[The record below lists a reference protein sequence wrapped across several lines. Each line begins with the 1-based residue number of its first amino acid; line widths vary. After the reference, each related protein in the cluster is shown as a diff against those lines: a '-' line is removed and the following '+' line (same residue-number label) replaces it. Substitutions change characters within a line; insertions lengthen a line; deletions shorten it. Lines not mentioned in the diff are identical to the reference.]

1 MIERMDVFR
10 AIAARRTDEIVV
22 ITMSATRQWP
32 VVSNNRDL
40 DFDFLAFGMGHA
52 GDFALGLAL
61 ARPERKTIV
70 FKGDG
75 GQLMSLGSLVTK
87 GAYAPG
93 NLLVFFLENRIYET
107 TGGQRFSER
116 VDFDTLARGAGIE
129 GGGATGKGKIER
141 IETIEAFE
149 EALPRLLT
157 EEGPHFVILPVQNTE
172 EVPTISHSLHSG
184 RIRNL
189 RKALG
194 VE

>member
-1 MIERMDVFR
+1 MIERMDLFR
-10 AIAARRTDEIVV
+10 AVAARRTDEIVV
-22 ITMSATRQWP
+22 VTMSATRQWP
-32 VVSNNRDL
+32 VVSKSDL
-40 DFDFLAFGMGHA
+40 DFNFLAFGMGHA

-87 GAYAPG
+87 GVYAPG
-93 NLLVFFLENRIYET
+93 NLLVLFLENRTYET
-107 TGGQRFSER
+107 TGKQAFSER

-129 GGGATGKGKIER
+129 GGGATGKGKLER
-141 IETIEAFE
+141 IETLAEFE

-157 EEGPHFVILPVQNTE
+157 EEGPHFVILPVENNE
-172 EVPTISHSLHSG
+172 EVPKISHTLHSG
-184 RIRNL
+184 RIRTL